1 MGIKV
6 ITTLLST
13 ALQNYDLTTIDEVK
27 DELSILDNS
36 KDATL
41 KRYIT
46 SASAAASQYCNRKF
60 QAEQLQD
67 EFWPD
72 REPFQYTLPGGVDV
86 LQLSRWPV
94 IAPII
99 SVVENGI
106 ALVENTDFRV
116 NYDTGTLIRLDSLN
130 FYPRKWAAWP
140 IVAKFVGGFADI
152 PEDIEDAIIR
162 MVTRRYASK
171 GRDPNL
177 KQQSIPGV
185 IEQQFW
191 ISTGTESG
199 NFANDI
205 ADVLNSYRVPVSV

>member
-6 ITTLLST
+6 ISTLLSA
-13 ALQNYDLTTIDEVK
+13 ALTNYDLTTIDEVK

-41 KRYIT
+41 RRYIT
-46 SASAAASQYCNRKF
+46 SASVAASQYCNRKF

-72 REPFQYTLPGGVDV
+72 REPFQYQLPGGVDV

-99 SVVENGI
+99 SVVENSI
-106 ALVENTDFRV
+106 ALVENVDFRV
-116 NYDTGTLIRLDSLN
+116 NYDTGTLIGLDWNL
-130 FYPRKWAAWP
+130 YPRRWCAWP

-152 PEDIEDAIIR
+152 PEDVEDAIIR

-177 KQQSIPGV
+177 KQQNVIGV
-185 IEQQFW
+185 LEQSWW

-199 NFANDI
+199 NMSNDI
-205 ADVLNSYRVPVSV
+205 ADVLNNYRVPVVN